1 MDCAAMDLGLVEAVG
16 VCNYSTAQLKQ
27 FHSLMLARD
36 TPIASNQVLII
47 TLLCPLHH
55 PVFIMQNERI
65 CYFACLVAPS

>member
-1 MDCAAMDLGLVEAVG
+1 MDLGLVEAVG
-16 VCNYSTAQLKQ
+16 VCNYSTAQLQQ